1 MADTHCPANIWHAT
15 YIISST
21 PFSHKIQDLNQLYTH
36 FGFPLRSTS
45 FIRKV
50 DQGRGKCWNSMKS
63 LSIQLSLLVGG
74 QAQMALYQLTWT
86 KQSTFRMQERQA
98 GGQENIRGSKAIM
111 ALHCYYKRAEPE
123 DWCISHVFF
132 PKEFQSSARVNKN
145 KNYWAP
151 VFESILLLPL
161 ESGYHS
167 DGLKCSCSEK
177 IHRHWHT
184 Q

>member
-1 MADTHCPANIWHAT
+1 MLQVHKYHCRVFSYNTGILVADTHCPANIWHAT

-86 KQSTFRMQERQA
+86 KQCTFRMQERQA
-98 GGQENIRGSKAIM
+98 GGQEKIRGSKAIM

-123 DWCISHVFF
+123 DWCISYVFF
-132 PKEFQSSARVNKN
+132 FPRNSSPQPEWTKI
-145 KNYWAP
+145 K
-151 VFESILLLPL
+151 IT
-161 ESGYHS
+161 
-167 DGLKCSCSEK
+167 GLRSLKVSFCF
-177 IHRHWHT
+177 H
-184 Q
+184 